1 MRWGRLHTSLMVGL
15 LVAGS
20 LEQRARSDEIDDY
33 VNAEIRTRHIPGVSI
48 AVIKEGKVVKAQ
60 GYGLANVE
68 LNVPASAETVYK
80 IGSVSKQFLAAGI
93 MLLVQD
99 GKIKV
104 DDKLSTFLQEAPDA
118 WKDITIRHL
127 LTHTS
132 GLSREAPGFASL
144 KVQSDGDLIKT
155 AYDDKLGFAPGEK
168 WRYCN
173 LGYFALA
180 EIVRKVSGKPWGE
193 FMRERVFAPLG
204 MDSTR
209 VTTVRDIVPNRADG
223 YYWRGHLENDEVMLA
238 VRPSGAF
245 LSSVLDLAK
254 WDAALYGSTV
264 LSQASL
270 KEMWTPVTL
279 NDGKQHPYGYGW
291 ELSSTAGHRV
301 VRHGGTLT
309 GFRASYL
316 RLVDDKVSI
325 IVLANGATAQPGVIA
340 IKVAKHYVPELTPEP
355 AASAD

>member
-1 MRWGRLHTSLMVGL
+1 MSWQRLRTPLTAAL
-15 LVAGS
+15 LVAVS
-20 LEQRARSDEIDDY
+20 LLQAARSDEIDDY
-33 VNAEIRTRHIPGVSI
+33 VNAEMQTRHIPGVSL

-68 LNVPASAETVYK
+68 LNVPAGPETVYK
-80 IGSVSKQFLAAGI
+80 IGSVSKQFIAAGI

-99 GKIKV
+99 SKIKV
-104 DDKLSTFLQEAPDA
+104 DDKISTFLQGTPEA

-132 GLSREAPGFASL
+132 GLSRDAPGFASL
-144 KVQSDGDLIKT
+144 KVQSDADLIKT
-155 AYDDKLGFAPGEK
+155 AYAQKLGFAPGEK

-180 EIVRKVSGKPWGE
+180 EIMRRVSGKPWGE
-193 FMRERVFAPLG
+193 FMRERVFVPLG

-209 VTTVRDIVPNRADG
+209 ITTVRDIVSNRADG

-254 WDAALYGSTV
+254 WDAALNGNTL

-270 KEMWTPVTL
+270 DEIWTPVTL

-291 ELSSTAGHRV
+291 ELSPIAGHRV

-309 GFRASYL
+309 GFRSSYL

-325 IVLANGATAQPGVIA
+325 IVLANGATAQPGVMA
-340 IKVAKHYVPELTPEP
+340 IEVARHYVPELAPEP
-355 AASAD
+355 AASDN

>member
-1 MRWGRLHTSLMVGL
+1 MHWHRSCTRLTVALLLAASLL
-15 LVAGS
+15 QA
-20 LEQRARSDEIDDY
+20 ARSDEIDDY
-33 VNAEIRTRHIPGVSI
+33 VRGEMQARHIPGVSL
-48 AVIKEGKVVKAQ
+48 AVVKEGKIVKAQ

-68 LNVPASAETVYK
+68 LNVPAAPETVYK
-80 IGSVSKQFLAAGI
+80 IGSLSKQFLAAGI

-104 DDKLSTFLQEAPDA
+104 DDKISNFLKETPEA
-118 WKDITIRHL
+118 WQDITIRHL

-144 KVQSDGDLIKT
+144 KVQSDADLIKT
-155 AYDDKLGFAPGEK
+155 AYAQKLGFAPGEK

-180 EIVRKVSGKPWGE
+180 EIIRKVSGKPWGE
-193 FMRERVFAPLG
+193 FMRQRVFAPLG

-209 VTTVRDIVPNRADG
+209 VTTLRDIVANRADG

-254 WDAALYGSTV
+254 WDAALYGHT
-264 LSQASL
+264 LLTQASL
-270 KEMWTPVTL
+270 DEMWTPVTL

-291 ELSSTAGHRV
+291 ELSPIGAHRV
-301 VRHGGTLT
+301 VRHGGTIT
-309 GFRASYL
+309 GFRSSYV
-316 RLVDDKVSI
+316 RLVDDKVSV
-325 IVLANGATAQPGVIA
+325 IVLANGATALPGAMA
-340 IKVAKHYVPELTPEP
+340 IEVARHYVPQLAPEP
-355 AASAD
+355 AASAN

>member
-1 MRWGRLHTSLMVGL
+1 MHWQRLSIPLTVALIA
-15 LVAGS
+15 AGS
-20 LEQRARSDEIDDY
+20 LLQVARSDEIDDY
-33 VNAEIRTRHIPGVSI
+33 VNAEIQTRHIPGVSL
-48 AVIKEGKVVKAQ
+48 AVIKEGKLVKAQ

-68 LNVPASAETVYK
+68 LKVPAGPETVYK
-80 IGSVSKQFLAAGI
+80 IGSVSKQFIAAGI

-104 DDKLSTFLQEAPDA
+104 DDKISTFLQGTPEA

-144 KVQSDGDLIKT
+144 KTQSDAELIKT
-155 AYDDKLGFAPGEK
+155 AYDQKLVFAPGEK
-168 WRYCN
+168 WQYCN

-180 EIVRKVSGKPWGE
+180 EIMRKASGKPWDQ

-209 VTTVRDIVPNRADG
+209 VTTIRDIVPDRADG

-254 WDAALYGSTV
+254 WEAALYGHTV
-264 LSQASL
+264 LTPASL
-270 KEMWTPVTL
+270 DEMWTAVTL

-291 ELSSTAGHRV
+291 ELTPIGGRRV

-309 GFRASYL
+309 GFRSSYL
-316 RLVDDKVSI
+316 RLVDDKVSV
-325 IVLANGATAQPGVIA
+325 IVLANGAAALPGVMA
-340 IKVAKHYVPELTPEP
+340 IKVARHYVPELAPEQ
-355 AASAD
+355 AASAN

>member
-1 MRWGRLHTSLMVGL
+1 MHWRRLSIPLTVALIA
-15 LVAGS
+15 AGS
-20 LEQRARSDEIDDY
+20 LLQVARSDEIDDY
-33 VNAEIRTRHIPGVSI
+33 VNTEMQTRHIPGVSL

-68 LNVPASAETVYK
+68 LKVPAGPETVYK
-80 IGSVSKQFLAAGI
+80 IGSVSKQFIAAGI

-104 DDKLSTFLQEAPDA
+104 DDKISTFLQGTPEA

-144 KVQSDGDLIKT
+144 KVQSEAEVIKT
-155 AYDDKLGFAPGEK
+155 AYDQKLVFAPGEK
-168 WRYCN
+168 WQYCN

-180 EIVRKVSGKPWGE
+180 EIMRRASGKPWDQ

-209 VTTVRDIVPNRADG
+209 VTTVCDIVPNRADG

-254 WDAALYGSTV
+254 WEAALDGHTV
-264 LSQASL
+264 LTPASL
-270 KEMWTPVTL
+270 DEMWTAVTL
-279 NDGKQHPYGYGW
+279 SDGKQHPYGYGW
-291 ELSSTAGHRV
+291 ELAPIGGRRV

-309 GFRASYL
+309 GFRSSYL
-316 RLVDDKVSI
+316 RLVDDKVSV
-325 IVLANGATAQPGVIA
+325 IVLANGAAALPGVMA
-340 IKVAKHYVPELTPEP
+340 IKVARHYVPELPPEQ
-355 AASAD
+355 AASAN

>member
-1 MRWGRLHTSLMVGL
+1 MHGHRLRTPLTLAL

-20 LEQRARSDEIDDY
+20 LVQAARSDEIDDY
-33 VNAEIRTRHIPGVSI
+33 VNAEMQTRHIPGVSL
-48 AVIKEGKVVKAQ
+48 AVLKEGKIVKAQ

-68 LNVPASAETVYK
+68 LNVPAAPETVYK

-104 DDKLSTFLQEAPDA
+104 DDKISTFLQGAPEA
-118 WKDITIRHL
+118 WKDITIQHL

-144 KVQSDGDLIKT
+144 KVQSDAELIKT
-155 AYDDKLGFAPGEK
+155 AYAQKLSFAPGEK

-180 EIVRKVSGKPWGE
+180 EIIRRVSGKPWGE

-209 VTTVRDIVPNRADG
+209 VTTVRDIVSNRADG
-223 YYWRGHLENDEVMLA
+223 YYWRGHLENDEIMLA

-254 WDAALYGSTV
+254 WDAALYGHTV

-270 KEMWTPVTL
+270 DEMWTSVTL
-279 NDGKQHPYGYGW
+279 SDGKQHPYGYGW
-291 ELSSTAGHRV
+291 ELSPIAGHRV
-301 VRHGGTLT
+301 VRHGGTLA
-309 GFRASYL
+309 GFRSSYL

-325 IVLANGATAQPGVIA
+325 IVLANGATAQPGVMA
-340 IKVAKHYVPELTPEP
+340 IEVARHYVGDLAPEQ
-355 AASAD
+355 AATAN

>member
-1 MRWGRLHTSLMVGL
+1 MQWRRLRTTLTVAL
-15 LVAGS
+15 LIAGS
-20 LEQRARSDEIDDY
+20 LLQRARSDEIDDH
-33 VNAEIRTRHIPGVSI
+33 VNAEMQRLHVPGMSI

-68 LNVPASAETVYK
+68 LNVPANPETVYK
-80 IGSVSKQFLAAGI
+80 IGSISKQFIAAGI

-104 DDKLSTFLQEAPDA
+104 DDKVSIFLQETPET
-118 WKDITIRHL
+118 WQDITIRHL

-132 GLSREAPGFASL
+132 GLSREAPGFGSL
-144 KVQSDGDLIKT
+144 KVQSDADLIKS
-155 AYDDKLGFAPGEK
+155 AYSQKLDFAPGEK

-180 EIVRKVSGKPWGE
+180 EIIRKVSGKPWAD
-193 FMRERVFAPLG
+193 FMKERVFAPLG
-204 MDSTR
+204 MNSTR
-209 VTTVRDIVPNRADG
+209 VTTARDIVPNRADG

-245 LSSVLDLAK
+245 LSSVMDLAK
-254 WDAALYGSTV
+254 WDAALYGNT
-264 LSQASL
+264 LLFQASL
-270 KEMWTPVTL
+270 DETWTPVTL
-279 NDGKQHPYGYGW
+279 NDGKKHPYGYGW
-291 ELSSTAGHRV
+291 ELGPIAGHKA
-301 VRHGGTLT
+301 VRHGGSLT
-309 GFRASYL
+309 GFRSNYL

-340 IKVAKHYVPELTPEP
+340 IELAKRYIPELTAVP
-355 AASAD
+355 AASAN

>member
-1 MRWGRLHTSLMVGL
+1 MHRQRLHKPLTVAL

-20 LEQRARSDEIDDY
+20 LLQAARADEIDDY
-33 VNAEIRTRHIPGVSI
+33 VSAEMQSRHIAGVSL
-48 AVIKEGKVVKAQ
+48 AVLREGKIIKAQ

-68 LNVPASAETVYK
+68 LNVPAAPETVYK
-80 IGSVSKQFLAAGI
+80 IGSLSKQFIAAGI

-99 GKIKV
+99 GRIKV
-104 DDKLSTFLQEAPDA
+104 DDKISTFLQGAPEA

-144 KVQSDGDLIKT
+144 KVQNDADLIKT
-155 AYDDKLGFAPGEK
+155 AYAQKLGFSPGEK

-173 LGYFALA
+173 LGYFILA
-180 EIVRKVSGKPWGE
+180 EIMCRVGGKPWDE
-193 FMRERVFAPLG
+193 LMRERVFAPLG

-209 VTTVRDIVPNRADG
+209 VTTVRDIVSNRADG

-254 WDAALYGSTV
+254 WDAALYGNRL

-270 KEMWTPVTL
+270 DEMWTPVTL

-291 ELSSTAGHRV
+291 ELSPIAGHRV
-301 VRHGGTLT
+301 VRHGGTIT
-309 GFRASYL
+309 AFRSSYL
-316 RLVDDKVSI
+316 RLADDKISVV
-325 IVLANGATAQPGVIA
+325 VLSNGATALPGVMA
-340 IKVAKHYVPELTPEP
+340 IEVARHYVPELAPEP
-355 AASAD
+355 AASAN

>member
-1 MRWGRLHTSLMVGL
+1 MYWQRLRMPLTVAL
-15 LVAGS
+15 LLAGP
-20 LEQRARSDEIDDY
+20 LLPAARSDEVDDY
-33 VNAEIRTRHIPGVSI
+33 VNAEIQKRHVPGVSL
-48 AVIKEGKVVKAQ
+48 AVIMDGKVVKAQ

-68 LNVPASAETVYK
+68 LNVPAGPETVYK
-80 IGSVSKQFLAAGI
+80 IGSVSKQFIAAGI

-99 GKIKV
+99 GKIKL
-104 DDKLSTFLQEAPDA
+104 DDKISSNLQGTPEA
-118 WKDITIRHL
+118 WKDITVRHL

-144 KVQSDGDLIKT
+144 KMQSDADLIKS
-155 AYDDKLGFAPGEK
+155 AYDQKLSFAPGEK

-173 LGYFALA
+173 LGYFTLA
-180 EIVRKVSGKPWGE
+180 EIMRKVSGKPWGE

-245 LSSVLDLAK
+245 LSSALDLAK
-254 WDAALYGSTV
+254 WDAALSANTV

-270 KEMWTPVTL
+270 DEMWTPVTL
-279 NDGKQHPYGYGW
+279 NDGKQHPYGFGW
-291 ELSSTAGHRV
+291 ELSSLAGHKV

-309 GFRASYL
+309 GFRSNYL
-316 RLVDDKVSI
+316 RLVDDKVTI
-325 IVLANGATAQPGVIA
+325 IVLANGAAALPGVMA
-340 IKVAKHYVPELTPEP
+340 IKVAKHYVPELTLEP
-355 AASAD
+355 AAAAD

>member
-1 MRWGRLHTSLMVGL
+1 MHWRLLRTPLMVAL
-15 LVAGS
+15 LLAGP
-20 LEQRARSDEIDDY
+20 LLQAARSDEIDDY
-33 VNAEIRTRHIPGVSI
+33 INAEIQARHIPGVSL

-68 LNVPASAETVYK
+68 LNVPAGPETVYK
-80 IGSVSKQFLAAGI
+80 IGSVSKQFIAAGI

-99 GKIKV
+99 GKIKL
-104 DDKLSTFLQEAPDA
+104 DDKISSYLQGTPEA
-118 WKDITIRHL
+118 WKDITVRHL

-144 KVQSDGDLIKT
+144 KMQSDADLIKS
-155 AYDDKLGFAPGEK
+155 AHDQKLSFAPGEK

-173 LGYFALA
+173 LGYFTLA
-180 EIVRKVSGKPWGE
+180 EIMRKISGKPWGE
-193 FMRERVFAPLG
+193 FMRERIFVPLG

-245 LSSVLDLAK
+245 LSSALDLAK
-254 WDAALYGSTV
+254 WDAALSANTV

-270 KEMWTPVTL
+270 DEMWTPVTL
-279 NDGKQHPYGYGW
+279 NDGKQHPYGFGW
-291 ELSSTAGHRV
+291 ELSSIAGHKV

-309 GFRASYL
+309 GFRSNYL

-325 IVLANGATAQPGVIA
+325 IVLANGAAALPGVMA
-340 IKVAKHYVPELTPEP
+340 IKVAKHYVPELTLEP
-355 AASAD
+355 AAAAD